1 MAEIVNWEEIQD
13 TEFDNLLL
21 GNGFSMNVSTSFR
34 YESLLDLFDGR
45 PVGRYKCTKDIFDKL
60 ETSNFETVLKAI
72 YHALIVSIDNEDALN
87 TLYSD
92 VRSAL
97 ISAVKSIHPQF
108 ENVQVKDIAKELCYY
123 RNVYTTNY
131 DLILY
136 WVILN
141 ELSDKFID
149 FFWGCDMPFKESQ
162 TEVFSS
168 KIPIY
173 YLHGALHLKSNIYG
187 QSYKSRIT
195 LNHPEDFFDDIG
207 AREFPLF
214 ISEGHSDLKRQKIDE
229 NNYLRFCFNSLE
241 QSTGSM
247 LVFGHDLH
255 EDFDR
260 HIIEAIKNS
269 QVDFVA
275 VSVFSRLP
283 TLRKS
288 TFVARVREAL
298 APINVVFFESASH
311 PFGDLRQ

>member
-1 MAEIVNWEEIQD
+1 MVKIVNWEEIQG
-13 TEFDNLLL
+13 TEFYNLLL
-21 GNGFSMNVSTSFR
+21 GNGFSMNVSTSFG
-34 YESLLDLFDGR
+34 YDSLLDIFDGR
-45 PVGRYKCTKDIFDKL
+45 PVGRYKCTRDIFDKL

-72 YHALIVSIDNEDALN
+72 YHALIVSIDNETALN

-92 VRSAL
+92 VRRAL

-108 ENVQVKDIAKELCYY
+108 ENVQVNDIAKELCYY
-123 RNVYTTNY
+123 RKVYTTNY

-141 ELSDKFID
+141 ELSDRFVD
-149 FFWGCDMPFKESQ
+149 FFWGCDMPFDEGQ
-162 TEVFSS
+162 TEVFPG

-173 YLHGALHLKSNIYG
+173 YLHGALHLKSNMYG

-195 LNHPEDFFDDIG
+195 LAHPEDFFDGIG

-241 QSTGSM
+241 RSTGSM
-247 LVFGHDLH
+247 LIFGHDLH

-260 HIIEAIKNS
+260 HVIEAIKNS
-269 QVDFVA
+269 QVDFIA
-275 VSVFSRLP
+275 VSVFSRLHL
-283 TLRKS
+283 LRKNS
-288 TFVARVREAL
+288 FVARVREAL

-311 PFGDLRQ
+311 PFGNLRK

>member
-1 MAEIVNWEEIQD
+1 MAEIVNWKEIQD
-13 TEFDNLLL
+13 TEFNNLLL

-149 FFWGCDMPFKESQ
+149 FFGGVTCLLKKVRLKYFLAKYRYIICM
-162 TEVFSS
+162 
-168 KIPIY
+168 
-173 YLHGALHLKSNIYG
+173 ALYI
-187 QSYKSRIT
+187 
-195 LNHPEDFFDDIG
+195 
-207 AREFPLF
+207 
-214 ISEGHSDLKRQKIDE
+214 
-229 NNYLRFCFNSLE
+229 
-241 QSTGSM
+241 
-247 LVFGHDLH
+247 
-255 EDFDR
+255 
-260 HIIEAIKNS
+260 
-269 QVDFVA
+269 
-275 VSVFSRLP
+275 
-283 TLRKS
+283 
-288 TFVARVREAL
+288 
-298 APINVVFFESASH
+298 
-311 PFGDLRQ
+311 